1 MIIILANVQV
11 APNRMQEALAISKK
25 HVSRSRT
32 EPGCLSH
39 SVYEDKDRKDHL
51 VFVEEWESE
60 EALQRHFAVPES
72 GEFAIALGAMAS
84 VRPKIRLYRATELP
98 FPGKSAA

>member
-11 APNRMQEALAISKK
+11 APNRMHEALELSKQ
-25 HVSRSRT
+25 HVARSRE
-32 EPGCLSH
+32 EPGCISH
-39 SVYEDKDRKDHL
+39 SVYEDKDKENHL

-72 GEFAIALGAMAS
+72 GQFANALGAMAA
-84 VRPKIRLYRATELP
+84 VRPKIRLYKATELP